1 MAAGGGGDVLQ
12 HGARAPFGS
21 PVHLSVPWGGVR
33 VRVQG
38 VWPVEC
44 VATTGCPIARARVH
58 PRGCPVSGRL
68 CLWGPVCSNHTCV
81 GLVPSCCGVPGFRVF
96 CFRSGFRDVIHC
108 IPPPP
113 PLPPLHCHPTTS
125 QQDNQNNQKLFF
137 FAPVDDMA
145 CVRRRM
151 DEHTATLGQ
160 DCPTVRLSACPPVR
174 LSAYPPA
181 AQCVREML
189 WAAARGGR
197 TRAAAC
203 WLHCRP
209 VLLWLQVSLSEW
221 PAVAKYNQVV
231 SNRPASNDYAKG
243 TPCAAVLPV
252 EYPELTT
259 IHADSTVREYTSR
272 ASVTREGMHCGIA
285 YTRCSVSWH
294 CAVTYIHGVARR
306 FARSSCVS
314 VSGSC

>member
-1 MAAGGGGDVLQ
+1 VPRVHVSVGRGACARADVLARGAGVGGGGPWVMAAGGGGDVLQ
-12 HGARAPFGS
+12 HGARAP
-21 PVHLSVPWGGVR
+21 
-33 VRVQG
+33 
-38 VWPVEC
+38 
-44 VATTGCPIARARVH
+44 
-58 PRGCPVSGRL
+58 RGR
-68 CLWGPVCSNHTCV
+68 
-81 GLVPSCCGVPGFRVF
+81 
-96 CFRSGFRDVIHC
+96 
-108 IPPPP
+108 P

-137 FAPVDDMA
+137 FAPVDNMA

-209 VLLWLQVSLSEW
+209 VLLWLQVSRSEW

-231 SNRPASNDYAKG
+231 SNRPKSNDYAKG
-243 TPCAAVLPV
+243 TTCAAVLPV

>member
-1 MAAGGGGDVLQ
+1 MCEAPHGRAYGD
-12 HGARAPFGS
+12 ARTG
-21 PVHLSVPWGGVR
+21 LSHR
-33 VRVQG
+33 
-38 VWPVEC
+38 
-44 VATTGCPIARARVH
+44 
-58 PRGCPVSGRL
+58 
-68 CLWGPVCSNHTCV
+68 
-81 GLVPSCCGVPGFRVF
+81 
-96 CFRSGFRDVIHC
+96 
-108 IPPPP
+108 
-113 PLPPLHCHPTTS
+113 
-125 QQDNQNNQKLFF
+125 
-137 FAPVDDMA
+137 
-145 CVRRRM
+145 
-151 DEHTATLGQ
+151 
-160 DCPTVRLSACPPVR
+160 PPVR

-314 VSGSC
+314 LSGSWGGSHDCSRSHGLHSHGLPRCCCSGSRAPPR